1 MKITTDACIQG
12 AWAIVA
18 GDTHK
23 VLDIGA
29 GTGLLSL
36 MLAQR
41 SGQLHIDAVELD
53 AEAATQCAENVAGS
67 PWADRIRVIVGDV
80 RTFSGGPY
88 DMIITNPPFFQQS
101 LLGNKENRNNARHTL
116 SLGYDE
122 LLQAAAR
129 LLKEE
134 GNLSV
139 LLPQTEY
146 LLWAEIA
153 LQQGWSEFARLSIRH
168 TAGAGIKRVVGMWS
182 RVSAA
187 ETVESS
193 LVIKDQDQ
201 QYTPEFVA
209 LLSPFYL
216 QL

>member
-12 AWAIVA
+12 AWTPVT
-18 GDTHK
+18 GDTY
-23 VLDIGA
+23 IGA

-41 SGQLHIDAVELD
+41 YGQLQIDAVELD
-53 AEAATQCAENVAGS
+53 AEAATQCAENVTGS
-67 PWADRIRVIVGDV
+67 PWAGRIRVMAGDV
-80 RTFSGGPY
+80 RSFAGGPY

-101 LLGNKENRNNARHTL
+101 LLGSRENRNNARHTL

-129 LLKEE
+129 LLKAE
-134 GNLSV
+134 GSLSI
-139 LLPQTEY
+139 LLPQAEY
-146 LLWAEIA
+146 LLWAEMA
-153 LQQGWSEFARLSIRH
+153 VQQGWSEFARLSIRH
-168 TAGAGIKRVVGMWS
+168 TAGADIKRVVGMWS
-182 RVSAA
+182 QTPAA
-187 ETVESS
+187 ETVESN

-201 QYTPEFVA
+201 QYTPQFAA